1 MISTQTR
8 HKTPM
13 FNVGLGFTTFLLNIE
28 GLKFSLP
35 LQWGIWVP
43 LALDE
48 ATRSNFF
55 LDILLKHWSILTFE
69 IILPNFILVETE
81 DYTFNIDLN
90 YEKLPLFLQI
100 VSINLSF
107 FEQLSYIRN
116 KYRIKKILN
125 KKNIAKYTSTQ
136 FIPKSIQL

>member
-1 MISTQTR
+1 
-8 HKTPM
+8 M

-28 GLKFSLP
+28 GLKFSLL

-48 ATRSNFF
+48 ATSNNFF
-55 LDILLKHWSILTFE
+55 LDILLKHWLILTFD

-107 FEQLSYIRN
+107 FEQLLYTRN

-125 KKNIAKYTSTQ
+125 KKILPNIPQRNSFQNQYNCSREKWLTYC
-136 FIPKSIQL
+136 